1 MSARRGILLA
11 AVGLVLAGVAPVS
24 AQNELLPAPGRS
36 VHDAMP
42 WRTRLLEVE
51 RLLRL
56 GSFNRAAS
64 RLEEAESLG
73 APATHTR
80 RLRIDLAAATGDHES
95 VVALCGEGLAERP
108 GRTNL
113 LRSLA
118 RSLMALGRVSEAN
131 AALRDL
137 FAASPN
143 RVSSVSDAVLMWREA
158 GRAGEGLALCDSL
171 RADLGSDRIL
181 MRQRAACLLD
191 LSRVEEAVTEI
202 VRELR
207 LNPLNLPMV
216 REELWALLDPPEE
229 VTRAVDALAAEADHT
244 AALRLLRADLSLQLG
259 RDREALE
266 AVRPLYDDRQ
276 DAEALLRLATSL
288 SHELE
293 LQVDR
298 THQQATL
305 NWLLDVYGDL
315 VAGAKVPRNQQARVS
330 DQLAGVCET
339 ALVSGF
345 LDEDPTRA
353 VEKLES
359 ALDLVRLHSP
369 GSTRLYT
376 ARIKLAVYTRDV
388 LRRPREAARS
398 LERLLVDLDLPLEGV
413 ALSRLALGECHL
425 VAGDSARA
433 RAILDRL
440 GGSPQFADAAG
451 HAHYLLGRLDFA
463 QGAWENARDRLAAV
477 ALDNPGADYA
487 NDALDLGLLIA
498 EELTNPTGSP
508 QRLEAYAPCVYWEL
522 ARRPV
527 YRQEA
532 LERFLEASDPV
543 AGEEDD
549 LLDRVRL
556 DLALVY
562 AGAGWTDKAADLCAA
577 VVSEHPDGARAAAA
591 LYRQGEI
598 LTRGG
603 REGEGREAWERLL
616 VQYPDALESE
626 DARAHLRS
634 LP

>member
-1 MSARRGILLA
+1 
-11 AVGLVLAGVAPVS
+11 
-24 AQNELLPAPGRS
+24 
-36 VHDAMP
+36 MP

-56 GSFNRAAS
+56 GSFSRAAS
-64 RLEEAESLG
+64 RLEEAVSLG
-73 APATHTR
+73 APASHTR
-80 RLRIDLAAATGDHES
+80 RLRIDLFAATGDHES
-95 VVALCGEGLAERP
+95 VVALCREGLAERP
-108 GRTNL
+108 GRPRL
-113 LRSLA
+113 LHSLA
-118 RSLMALGRVSEAN
+118 RSQMALGRVPEAN
-131 AALRDL
+131 ATLRDL

-143 RVSSVSDAVLMWREA
+143 RISSVSDAVLMWREA

-171 RADLGSDRIL
+171 RADHGSDRIL

-202 VRELR
+202 VRELH

-229 VTRAVDALAAEADHT
+229 VARAVDALAAEDDHT

-266 AVRPLYDDRQ
+266 AVRPLYDDRR

-293 LQVDR
+293 LQADR

-305 NWLLDVYGDL
+305 NWLLDVYGEL

-339 ALVSGF
+339 ALVSGY

-353 VEKLES
+353 VEKLEG

-376 ARIKLAVYTRDV
+376 ARIMLAVYTRDV

-425 VAGDSARA
+425 AAGDSARA

-440 GGSPQFADAAG
+440 GGTPQFADAAG

-463 QGAWENARDRLAAV
+463 QGAWANARDRLAAV

-508 QRLEAYAPCVYWEL
+508 QRLEAYAPCVYWDL
-522 ARRPV
+522 AQRPV

-532 LERFLEASDPV
+532 LESFLDASNPV

-562 AGAGWTDKAADLCAA
+562 AEAGWIDRAADLCAA

-598 LTRGG
+598 LAGGG
-603 REGEGREAWERLL
+603 RDGEGREAWERLL

-626 DARAHLRS
+626 DARTHLRS